1 MRAVIQRVTQA
12 SVAIDGQLHSQI
24 GMGLLILLGVETE
37 DTEQDVDWLVKKIP
51 AMRIF
56 NDEAG
61 KMNLSLLEGR
71 GEALVVSQVTLFA
84 DTQKGNRPSFIRAA
98 RPEKAVPLYEA
109 FVQRLGNALGRP
121 VGTGQFGADMQV
133 ALVNDGPVTLIMDT
147 KNKV

>member
-61 KMNLSLLEGR
+61 KMNLSLLEVR
-71 GEALVVSQVTLFA
+71 GEALVVSQFTLFA

-133 ALVNDGPVTLIMDT
+133 QLLNDGPVTIVMDT
-147 KNKV
+147 R